1 MIEVGKT
8 AGFCGGVSLCIKR
21 LNEEILKE
29 EKIYCLGEV
38 VHNSDVVNDFKNKGV
53 IFVDSIDLVPDNSVV
68 AFRAHGVI
76 KSVYEEANRRGI
88 KIIDLTCPKVFNIRE
103 IVKPYLDDSF
113 IILIAQKTHPEA
125 LSTISFC
132 GDNSIIVEDES
143 DMELVFDKIKDFSR
157 VVVIAQTTFNE
168 EKFLKYCDIIKENFF
183 GEVIIK
189 NTICNATHIR
199 QEETRE
205 MAKKKD
211 TMIIIGGKNSSNTRK
226 LYDIASEYCCNTLIC
241 ENINDLDLSLVNG
254 SIGIMA
260 GASTPKNVIDDIK
273 FCLINLEKEVD
284 K

>member
-76 KSVYEEANRRGI
+76 KSVYEEANKRGI

-132 GDNSIIVEDES
+132 GDNSIIIEDES

-168 EKFLKYCDIIKENFF
+168 EKFLKYCDCIKENFS

-205 MAKKKD
+205 MSKKKD

-226 LYDIASEYCCNTLIC
+226 LYDIASEYCSNTLIC
-241 ENINDLDLSLVNG
+241 ENINDLDLSMVKG
-254 SIGIMA
+254 TIGIMA
-260 GASTPKNVIDDIK
+260 GASTPKNVIDDVVNS
-273 FCLINLEKEVD
+273 INKNM
-284 K
+284 

>member
-21 LNEEILKE
+21 LNEEIKKE

-53 IFVDSIDLVPDNSVV
+53 IFVDSIDLVPDNGVV

-76 KSVYEEANRRGI
+76 KSVYEEADRRGI

-132 GDNSIIVEDES
+132 GDNSIIVEDEE
-143 DMELVFDKIKDFSR
+143 DINLVLDKIKEIFK
-157 VVVIAQTTFNE
+157 VVIIAQTTFNE
-168 EKFLKYCDIIKENFF
+168 EKFLKYCELIKNSFF
-183 GEVIIK
+183 GEFIVK

-205 MAKKKD
+205 MSKKKD

-226 LYDIASEYCCNTLIC
+226 LFDISSENCSNTLIC
-241 ENINDLDLSLVNG
+241 ENIKDLDLSLVKG
-254 SIGIMA
+254 TIGIMA
-260 GASTPKNVIDDIK
+260 GASTPKNVIDDVVNS
-273 FCLINLEKEVD
+273 INENM
-284 K
+284 

>member
-132 GDNSIIVEDES
+132 GDNSIIIEDES

-168 EKFLKYCDIIKENFF
+168 EKFLKYCDCIKENFS

-205 MAKKKD
+205 MSKKKD

-226 LYDIASEYCCNTLIC
+226 LYDIASEYCSNTLIC
-241 ENINDLDLSLVNG
+241 ENINDLDLSMVKG
-254 SIGIMA
+254 TIGIMA
-260 GASTPKNVIDDIK
+260 GASTPKNVIDDVVNS
-273 FCLINLEKEVD
+273 INKNM
-284 K
+284 

>member
-38 VHNSDVVNDFKNKGV
+38 VHNGDVVKDFKNKGV

-68 AFRAHGVI
+68 AFRAHGVV
-76 KSVYEEANRRGI
+76 KSVYEEAIRRGI

-132 GDNSIIVEDES
+132 GDNSIIIEDEA
-143 DMELVFDKIKDFSR
+143 DIDLVFDKINNFSR

-168 EKFLKYCDIIKENFF
+168 KKFLKYCDLIKE
-183 GEVIIK
+183 GYSSEVIIK
-189 NTICNATHIR
+189 NTICNATHVR

-205 MAKKKD
+205 MSKKKD

-226 LYDIASEYCCNTLIC
+226 LFDIASENCSNTLIC
-241 ENINDLDLSLVNG
+241 ENINDLDLSMVKG
-254 SIGIMA
+254 TIGIMA
-260 GASTPKNVIDDIK
+260 GASTPKNVIDDVCCK
-273 FCLINLEKEVD
+273 LKSCL
-284 K
+284 

>member
-76 KSVYEEANRRGI
+76 KSVYEEADRRGI

-132 GDNSIIVEDES
+132 GDNSIIVEDEV
-143 DMELVFDKIKDFSR
+143 DIDLVFDKIKEFSK
-157 VVVIAQTTFNE
+157 VVIIAQTTFNE
-168 EKFLKYCDIIKENFF
+168 EKFLKYCELIKE
-183 GEVIIK
+183 GYSSDVIIK

-205 MAKKKD
+205 MSKKKD

-226 LYDIASEYCCNTLIC
+226 LFDIASENCSNTLIC
-241 ENINDLDLSLVNG
+241 ENINDLDISLVKG
-254 SIGIMA
+254 TIGIMA
-260 GASTPKNVIDDIK
+260 GASTPKNVIDDVCSK
-273 FCLINLEKEVD
+273 LKSCL
-284 K
+284 

>member
-38 VHNSDVVNDFKNKGV
+38 VHNGDVVKDFKNKGV
-53 IFVDSIDLVPDNSVV
+53 IFVNDIEEVPDNSIV
-68 AFRAHGVI
+68 AFRAHGVV
-76 KSVYEEANRRGI
+76 KSVYEEAIRRGI

-132 GDNSIIVEDES
+132 GDNSIIIEDE
-143 DMELVFDKIKDFSR
+143 DDIDLVFDKIKEFSR
-157 VVVIAQTTFNE
+157 VVIIAQTTFNE
-168 EKFLKYCDIIKENFF
+168 EKFLKYCDLIKE
-183 GEVIIK
+183 GYSSEVIIK
-189 NTICNATHIR
+189 NTICNATHVR
-199 QEETRE
+199 QEETRK
-205 MAKKKD
+205 MSKKKD

-226 LYDIASEYCCNTLIC
+226 LYDISSENCSNTLIC
-241 ENINDLDLSLVNG
+241 ENIKDLDLSLVKG
-254 SIGIMA
+254 TIGIMA
-260 GASTPKNVIDDIK
+260 GASTPKNVIDDVCCK
-273 FCLINLEKEVD
+273 LKSYL
-284 K
+284 

>member
-1 MIEVGKT
+1 MEVIVGKY
-8 AGFCGGVSLCIKR
+8 AGFCGGVKLAVQKTDEAVTK
-21 LNEEILKE
+21 NEN
-29 EKIYCLGEV
+29 IYCLGEV

-76 KSVYEEANRRGI
+76 KSVYEDANKRGI

-132 GDNSIIVEDES
+132 GDNSIIVEDEF
-143 DMELVFDKIKDFSR
+143 DMELVFDKIKCFSR

-168 EKFLKYCDIIKENFF
+168 EKFLNYCDVIKENFS

-205 MAKKKD
+205 MSKKKD

-226 LYDIASEYCCNTLIC
+226 LYDIASEYCSNTLIC
-241 ENINDLDLSLVNG
+241 ENINDLNLSLVKG

-260 GASTPKNVIDDIK
+260 GASTPKNVIDDVVNS
-273 FCLINLEKEVD
+273 INKNM
-284 K
+284 

>member
-21 LNEEILKE
+21 LNEEIKKE

-76 KSVYEEANRRGI
+76 KSVYEEADRRGI

-132 GDNSIIVEDES
+132 GDNSIIIEDEA
-143 DMELVFDKIKDFSR
+143 DIDLVLDKIKEFSK
-157 VVVIAQTTFNE
+157 VVIIAQTTFNE
-168 EKFLKYCDIIKENFF
+168 EKFLKYCDLIKNNFF
-183 GEVIIK
+183 GELIVK

-205 MAKKKD
+205 MSKKKD

-226 LYDIASEYCCNTLIC
+226 LYDISCENCSNTLIC
-241 ENINDLDLSLVNG
+241 ENIKDLDLSLVKG
-254 SIGIMA
+254 TIGIMA
-260 GASTPKNVIDDIK
+260 GASTPKNVIDDVVNS
-273 FCLINLEKEVD
+273 INKIM
-284 K
+284 

>member
-76 KSVYEEANRRGI
+76 KSVYEDANKRGI

-168 EKFLKYCDIIKENFF
+168 EKFLNYCDVIKENFS

-205 MAKKKD
+205 MSKKD

-226 LYDIASEYCCNTLIC
+226 LYDIASEYCSNTLIC
-241 ENINDLDLSLVNG
+241 ENINDLDLSMVKG
-254 SIGIMA
+254 TIGIMA
-260 GASTPKNVIDDIK
+260 GASTPKNVIDDVVNS
-273 FCLINLEKEVD
+273 INKNM
-284 K
+284 

>member
-76 KSVYEEANRRGI
+76 KSVYEDANKRGI

-168 EKFLKYCDIIKENFF
+168 EKFLNYCDVIKENFS

-205 MAKKKD
+205 MSKKKD

-226 LYDIASEYCCNTLIC
+226 LYDIASEYCSNTLIC
-241 ENINDLDLSLVNG
+241 ENINDLDLSMVKG
-254 SIGIMA
+254 TIGIMA
-260 GASTPKNVIDDIK
+260 GASTPKNVIDDVVNS
-273 FCLINLEKEVD
+273 INKNM
-284 K
+284 